1 MHESEEE
8 VTDMKLPY
16 YFYWLKMPLQLHLKD
31 YSLKSIKKK
40 KKSEGEYIFSTFI
53 TVNFILAC
61 VLATLLTIAN
71 WKSKM
76 LFQMTQHNDIFL
88 LTFIVNIKHIFK
100 SEIHNYCFT
109 VFFLWR
115 KPVVGK

>member
-1 MHESEEE
+1 
-8 VTDMKLPY
+8 
-16 YFYWLKMPLQLHLKD
+16 MPLQLHLKD

-71 WKSKM
+71 
-76 LFQMTQHNDIFL
+76 
-88 LTFIVNIKHIFK
+88 
-100 SEIHNYCFT
+100 
-109 VFFLWR
+109 
-115 KPVVGK
+115 

>member
-40 KKSEGEYIFSTFI
+40 KKWRWIYFQYIYYSKLYPGLCI
-53 TVNFILAC
+53 SN
-61 VLATLLTIAN
+61 TLINCKLKIKDAFPN
-71 WKSKM
+71 DPAQWYLFADIYSK
-76 LFQMTQHNDIFL
+76 H
-88 LTFIVNIKHIFK
+88 
-100 SEIHNYCFT
+100 
-109 VFFLWR
+109 
-115 KPVVGK
+115 

>member
-40 KKSEGEYIFSTFI
+40 SEGEYIFSIFI

-61 VLATLLTIAN
+61 VLATLLSIAN